1 MQWNSQKSMELKSK
15 IAQNP
20 ELMEKLTR
28 CVEKVFEEF
37 KVELP
42 GASFVF
48 EPRIFS
54 LKSGDAPELAS
65 RSRAAMLS
73 ELLNNLAEE
82 APGNS
87 ITDILDSDR
96 FRACLPQCGPMDP
109 ISLKILEKLRIRDLV
124 EDDPVPVRESG
135 QLMRRITGN
144 TKLLA
149 ALSKGLFAELEA
161 AGITFGR
168 QEGCVFTPI
177 VFEAPVYAQ
186 KIGAVSEF
194 ARMEGFGPQIYA
206 AADPTPEPAAA
217 MRIKPFPGIIEV
229 RDQFLVPGVIF
240 RRWWW
245 IGIPAPE
252 LLVALDRI
260 REYR

>member
-28 CVEKVFEEF
+28 CVQQVFEEF

-54 LKSGDAPELAS
+54 LKNGDAPELAS

-73 ELLNNLAEE
+73 ELLNNLAAE
-82 APGNS
+82 APGTS
-87 ITDILDSDR
+87 ITDIVDSDR

-109 ISLKILEKLRIRDLV
+109 ISLKILEKLRIRDMV
-124 EDDPVPVRESG
+124 SDDPVPIRESA

-144 TKLLA
+144 KKLMA

-161 AGITFGR
+161 AGITFGWLSHGESR
-168 QEGCVFTPI
+168 LYQCLFAQCEFHVMIHHHLGELAEAHARLPTQQVSGLGGIALQQIDFRGAEVARVDLYVF
-177 VFEAPVYAQ
+177 VPV
-186 KIGAVSEF
+186 K
-194 ARMEGFGPQIYA
+194 
-206 AADPTPEPAAA
+206 
-217 MRIKPFPGIIEV
+217 
-229 RDQFLVPGVIF
+229 
-240 RRWWW
+240 
-245 IGIPAPE
+245 
-252 LLVALDRI
+252 
-260 REYR
+260 

>member
-1 MQWNSQKSMELKSK
+1 MQWNSQKSMELKGK

-28 CVEKVFEEF
+28 CVEQVFEEF

-54 LKSGDAPELAS
+54 LKNGDAPELAS

-82 APGNS
+82 APANS
-87 ITDILDSDR
+87 ITDIVDSDR

-109 ISLKILEKLRIRDLV
+109 ISLKILEKLRIRDV
-124 EDDPVPVRESG
+124 VSDDPVPIRESA

-144 TKLLA
+144 KKRF
-149 ALSKGLFAELEA
+149 LS
-161 AGITFGR
+161 
-168 QEGCVFTPI
+168 
-177 VFEAPVYAQ
+177 
-186 KIGAVSEF
+186 
-194 ARMEGFGPQIYA
+194 
-206 AADPTPEPAAA
+206 
-217 MRIKPFPGIIEV
+217 RICG
-229 RDQFLVPGVIF
+229 
-240 RRWWW
+240 
-245 IGIPAPE
+245 
-252 LLVALDRI
+252 
-260 REYR
+260 

>member
-1 MQWNSQKSMELKSK
+1 
-15 IAQNP
+15 
-20 ELMEKLTR
+20 
-28 CVEKVFEEF
+28 
-37 KVELP
+37 
-42 GASFVF
+42 
-48 EPRIFS
+48 
-54 LKSGDAPELAS
+54 
-65 RSRAAMLS
+65 
-73 ELLNNLAEE
+73 
-82 APGNS
+82 
-87 ITDILDSDR
+87 
-96 FRACLPQCGPMDP
+96 MDP
-109 ISLKILEKLRIRDLV
+109 ISLKILEKLRIRDMV
-124 EDDPVPVRESG
+124 SDDPVPIRESA

-144 TKLLA
+144 KKLMA

-186 KIGAVSEF
+186 KVGAVSEF

-206 AADPTPEPAAA
+206 AADPSPDPWAA

-240 RRWWW
+240 HRWWW